1 MKKIS
6 IVAVIM
12 YFMLMAGLTNVAFAE
27 EGQQVGKDL
36 YLILGYK
43 AWLNEWQSGTTVY
56 IPQAGAN
63 IQSFTSSA
71 VAASIPSVTL
81 IMFKDFFIS
90 SGYMVSPTYTFK
102 SYSDTIKISSTPYT
116 ANYDYSATRTEL
128 DANVGYYVVPSRL
141 GLTIG
146 YKEVKQNYHLKQ
158 YGTGLVTSESDGTT
172 TISGITFGIVG
183 NSNITGNLNMYGNLS
198 YSPMKAKYSGGGED
212 DNAVYVSSE
221 LGFGYRAGSNFTLS
235 LGYKYQ
241 AIDTINN
248 ESGYGG
254 QIGPDVTKGFIFG
267 VNYIF

>member
-1 MKKIS
+1 MKKMSVI
-6 IVAVIM
+6 AVILC
-12 YFMLMAGLTNVAFAE
+12 FVFLTGVTKSAFAE
-27 EGQQVGKDL
+27 GDNL
-36 YLILGYK
+36 NLILGYK

-63 IQSFTSSA
+63 IQSFTSSS

-116 ANYDYSATRTEL
+116 VNYDYSATRTEL
-128 DANVGYYVVPSRL
+128 DANIGYYVVPRAL

-146 YKEVKQNYHLKQ
+146 YKEVKQNYHSKQ
-158 YGTGLVTSESDGTT
+158 YGTGLTTSEDDGTT
-172 TISGITFGIVG
+172 TISGITFGI
-183 NSNITGNLNMYGNLS
+183 TGGAPIGGGFNMYTNFA

-221 LGFGYRAGSNFTLS
+221 FGFGYRAGNNFTLS

-267 VNYIF
+267 ANYIF